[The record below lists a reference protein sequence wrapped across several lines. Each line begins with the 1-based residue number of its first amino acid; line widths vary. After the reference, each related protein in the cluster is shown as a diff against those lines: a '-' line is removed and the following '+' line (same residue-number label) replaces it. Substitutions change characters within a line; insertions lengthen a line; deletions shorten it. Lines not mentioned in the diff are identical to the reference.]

1 MADAAIHRVA
11 ATAAV
16 RAPIGEAAAAWLLT
30 APAIVAFVL
39 MLLVPTIAVC
49 LLALTDFELG
59 VPTFQFVGL
68 DNFAELMRDRNFA
81 IPVRNTAFF
90 VALVAPLS
98 ILMGLVLALLIEANP
113 RGRTFF
119 RAAFFLPVVSLMVAM
134 ATAWQYLLHPTIGP
148 VNAIL
153 RDLGL
158 ATPNWLGSSEW
169 ALISIGLISIWEN
182 AGFNMVLIMAGL
194 TAIPR
199 ELYAAAEIDG
209 ARSAWARLRLVTWP
223 LLGPTM
229 LFVVLITTIRAIR
242 TFDTV
247 AALTQGGPNKASE
260 LIVYTI
266 YREGFTYL
274 RMGYASAMTVVF
286 LAVVLG
292 LMALQTRLIERR
304 THYG

>member
-1 MADAAIHRVA
+1 MADAALHAPAARVHL
-11 ATAAV
+11 
-16 RAPIGEAAAAWLLT
+16 GEAAAAWLLA
-30 APAIVAFVL
+30 APAILAFVL
-39 MLLVPTIAVC
+39 LLLVPTIAVC
-49 LLALTDFELG
+49 LLALTDYELG
-59 VPTFQFVGL
+59 TPAFRYVGL
-68 DNFAELMRDRNFA
+68 DNFAELLTDRNFA

-90 VALVAPLS
+90 VALVTPLS
-98 ILMGLVLALLIEANP
+98 IAAGLVLALLIEANP
-113 RGRTFF
+113 RARAFF
-119 RAAFFLPVVSLMVAM
+119 RAAFFLPVVSLIVAM

-158 ATPNWLGSSEW
+158 GTPNWLGSSEW
-169 ALISIGLISIWEN
+169 ALVSLGLISIWEN

-209 ARSAWARLRLVTWP
+209 AKSAWERLRLVTWP

-286 LAVVLG
+286 LAVVLA
-292 LMALQTRLIERR
+292 LMAVQTRLIERR